1 MNIEKIKQG
10 VRGNIGQEILFYPV
24 IDSTNTIAFEKAL
37 NSKKEGL
44 VILAES
50 QLKGKGRLGRTW
62 VSPPGLNIYMSI
74 VLKPLIELTDAT
86 LITIMAAVAC
96 SIALREISGL
106 EITIK
111 WPNDLILQNRK
122 IGGILTELKSEH
134 RKIVFVVLGIG
145 INVNADSNDFPEDIR
160 NIATS
165 LKNETKK
172 SFSRTEILI
181 KLLNELNKWYVI
193 LMSSPRIIIT
203 KWKELTSTI
212 GKKVKVL
219 TVQETFEGIAQ
230 DIDEKGALILTLP
243 TGERKKIISGD
254 LVVLS

>member
-1 MNIEKIKQG
+1 MNIEKIRQG
-10 VRGNIGQEILFYPV
+10 VKGNIGREILFYPV
-24 IDSTNTIAFEKAL
+24 IDSTNTAAFEKAL
-37 NSKKEGL
+37 NSKEGL

-96 SIALREISGL
+96 TITLRKISGL

-111 WPNDLILQNRK
+111 WPNDLIFRNRK

-134 RKIVFVVLGIG
+134 KKIVFAVLGIG
-145 INVNADSNDFPEDIR
+145 INVNADLKDFPEDIR

-165 LKNETKK
+165 LRDETKK
-172 SFSRTEILI
+172 SFSRTEVLI
-181 KLLNELNKWYVI
+181 ELLNELNKWYEVLLTNRKVI
-193 LMSSPRIIIT
+193 VD

-212 GKKVKVL
+212 GKKVKVV

-230 DIDEKGALILTLP
+230 DIDEKGALILKLQN
-243 TGERKKIISGD
+243 GEQKKIISGD
-254 LVVLS
+254 LTILS